1 MYVCSEIIASTYNIA
16 LLSSMLSF
24 ALAGSTV
31 QAKGGPP
38 AARCFRTSV
47 VSFLVVNLTKDQIL
61 GFSSVKEE
69 EAQVIF
75 GYAGTILQK
84 RGKKRETQIPRT
96 F

>member
-1 MYVCSEIIASTYNIA
+1 
-16 LLSSMLSF
+16 
-24 ALAGSTV
+24 
-31 QAKGGPP
+31 
-38 AARCFRTSV
+38 
-47 VSFLVVNLTKDQIL
+47 VNLTKDQIL